1 MPVPPQPRTFRCPA
15 CNWQGT
21 TIPLSDC
28 LTMGVDW
35 HSNCPK
41 CHHDAL
47 DFRPATRAEIM
58 KARLSDFL
66 QRPHY

>member
-1 MPVPPQPRTFRCPA
+1 MPIPPQPRTLHCPA

-28 LTMGVDW
+28 LVMGIDW
-35 HSNCPK
+35 YSSCPQ
-41 CHHDAL
+41 CHNDAL
-47 DFRPATRAEIM
+47 DCRLATRTEIM

-66 QRPHY
+66 QRPNH